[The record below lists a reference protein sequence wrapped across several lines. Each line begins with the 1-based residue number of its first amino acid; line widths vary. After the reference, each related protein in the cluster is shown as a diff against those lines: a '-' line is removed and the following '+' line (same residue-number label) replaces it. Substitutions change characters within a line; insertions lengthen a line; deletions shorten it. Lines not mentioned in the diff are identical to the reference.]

1 MVVELTHGLVDHARS
16 ITPASLS
23 NDARRIARDC
33 AIDTL
38 AVAVAGADTPL
49 VHLLLA
55 DLADEAAGSTD
66 GATVIG
72 HATRL
77 PPRPAALV
85 NGAMAHAL
93 DYDDVNMAIP
103 GHPSTAILPALWALA
118 ERRDI
123 AAPEAVETA
132 FVAGYDVACRLG
144 RVIAPG
150 HYDGLGFHATGTI
163 GCIGA
168 AAACAHLLGLDET
181 AFAHAIGLA
190 ATSAAG
196 LKSMFG
202 SMAKPLHAG
211 RAASDGLM
219 AATLAARGFTART
232 DALECP
238 QGFCATHS
246 PDFAPAHAF
255 ETPEGGLYIRAN
267 LFKFHAAC
275 YLTHAPIECARS
287 ARTAHD
293 VRPDGIARIVLR
305 VDQAVGRVCDILAP
319 SDGLEAKF
327 SLRLAVALG
336 LMGVDTARL
345 ETFGPATIADPAL
358 SRLRDR
364 VEVVFER
371 GWPHT
376 RAVLLITNTDGR
388 MVETT
393 HDSGVPAID
402 PAAQS
407 SRVAAKARALMAPR
421 LGDAGAEAVLANP
434 RPATTA
440 RS

>member
-1 MVVELTHGLVDHARS
+1 MEAELTGGLVAFARAL
-16 ITPASLS
+16 TPSSLG
-23 NDARRIARDC
+23 DDTRRIARDC

-38 AVAVAGADTPL
+38 AVAVAGAETPL

-66 GATVIG
+66 GVAVIG
-72 HATRL
+72 HGTRL
-77 PPRPAALV
+77 PPRPAAMV

-103 GHPSTAILPALWALA
+103 GHPSAAILPALWALA

-123 AAPEAVETA
+123 TAPEAFETA
-132 FVAGYDVACRLG
+132 FVAGYDFACRLG

-150 HYDGLGFHATGTI
+150 HYDGLGFHATATL

-211 RAASDGLM
+211 RAAADGLM

-246 PDFAPAHAF
+246 PDFAPARAF
-255 ETPEGGLYIRAN
+255 ETPDGGFYIRAN

-287 ARTAHD
+287 GRTAHD
-293 VRPDGIARIVLR
+293 IRPDRIARIVLR
-305 VDQAVGRVCDILAP
+305 VDEAVGRVCDIAAP
-319 SDGLEAKF
+319 RDGLEAKF

-345 ETFGPATIADPAL
+345 ETFGPATVSDPVL
-358 SRLRDR
+358 SALRDR

-393 HDSGVPAID
+393 HDAGVPAAD
-402 PAAQS
+402 PVAQS
-407 SRVAAKARALMAPR
+407 VRVAAKARALLAPR
-421 LGDAGAEAVLANP
+421 LGKAGAEAVLAKP
-434 RPATTA
+434 WPATTA
-440 RS
+440 RT